1 MGSGRSRNVHS
12 DIWRVVLV
20 SAILD
25 VYDYLYCDVGMTHTQ
40 IKECIACY
48 FDGGLSVWG
57 RALNRRKAKLIE
69 HEDSQRIIRH
79 LTTIARN
86 RAYPRDKGLAILDAV
101 WPEDEETPIVEWA
114 LVVPVLRFIQVGMS
128 DADRQRLRQ
137 PIERVMRY
145 EQQTAHYIWSERMVR
160 TALIIRGLWT
170 FSH

>member
-1 MGSGRSRNVHS
+1 MDSSRGRNVHS
-12 DIWRVVLV
+12 NIWRLVLLT
-20 SAILD
+20 AILD
-25 VYDYLYCDVGMTHTQ
+25 VYDYLYNTVGMTHTQ
-40 IKECIACY
+40 IKECVACY

-57 RALNRRKAKLIE
+57 RSLNRRKNQLIE
-69 HEDSQRIIRH
+69 EEDSQRIIRK

-101 WPEDEETPIVEWA
+101 WPEGEESPIVEWA
-114 LVVPVLRFIQVGMS
+114 LIVPVLRFIQVGMD

-145 EQQTAHYIWSERMVR
+145 EQQTAHYIWSERMVQ
-160 TALIIRGLWT
+160 TALIIRELWT